1 MRPTTKF
8 LWRYVAVAVLSAAV
22 LDAVYARPA
31 TPIAPP
37 KVIEQNLMQAD
48 AKAVARELL
57 TSQQFRCFTQ
67 LIGKESAWN
76 PKAKN
81 PTSSASGVGQ
91 LLSGTYKNL
100 GMKHSDEAVP
110 QMVASLAYIGRKYG
124 SAGPCGAWRHWQKK
138 KWY

>member
-8 LWRYVAVAVLSAAV
+8 LWRYVAVAVLSAAA
-22 LDAVYARPA
+22 LDALHAEPA
-31 TPIAPP
+31 VPMY
-37 KVIEQNLMQAD
+37 KQQNLMQAD

-57 TSQQFRCFTQ
+57 TPKQFRCFTQ

-91 LLSGTYKNL
+91 LLKGTYRNL
-100 GMKHSDEAVP
+100 GMRHSDEAVP

-124 SAGPCGAWRHWQKK
+124 AAGPCGAWKHWKVK

>member
-8 LWRYVAVAVLSAAV
+8 LWRYVAVAVLSAAA
-22 LDAVYARPA
+22 LDALHAEPA
-31 TPIAPP
+31 VPMY
-37 KVIEQNLMQAD
+37 KQQSLMQAD

-57 TSQQFRCFTQ
+57 TPQQYKCFTQ

-91 LLSGTYKNL
+91 LLQGTYRNL
-100 GMKHSDEAVP
+100 GMRHSDEAVP

-124 SAGPCGAWRHWQKK
+124 AAGPCGAWKHWKVK

>member
-8 LWRYVAVAVLSAAV
+8 LWQYVAVAVLSAAA
-22 LDAVYARPA
+22 LDALHAEPA
-31 TPIAPP
+31 VPMY
-37 KVIEQNLMQAD
+37 KQQNLMQAD

-57 TSQQFRCFTQ
+57 TPQQYKCFTQ

-76 PKAKN
+76 AKAKN

-91 LLSGTYKNL
+91 LLKGTYRNL
-100 GMKHSDEAVP
+100 GMRHSDEAVP

-124 SAGPCGAWRHWQKK
+124 AAGPCGAWKHWKSK

>member
-31 TPIAPP
+31 TP
-37 KVIEQNLMQAD
+37 VVTVQQQSLMKAD
-48 AKAVARELL
+48 AKAVAQELL
-57 TSQQFRCFTQ
+57 TKHQYKCFAQ

-76 PKAKN
+76 PKAQN
-81 PTSSASGVGQ
+81 PTSSAAGVGQ

-100 GMKHSDEAVP
+100 GMKHSSEAVP

-124 SAGPCGAWRHWQKK
+124 SGGPCAAWAHWKAK

>member
-8 LWRYVAVAVLSAAV
+8 LIRYAAVAVCLAAA
-22 LDAVYARPA
+22 LDALHAEPA
-31 TPIAPP
+31 IPVL
-37 KVIEQNLMQAD
+37 KQQNLMQAD

-57 TSQQFRCFTQ
+57 TPKQYKCFTQ

-76 PKAKN
+76 EKAKN

-91 LLSGTYKNL
+91 LLSGTYRNL
-100 GMKHSDEAVP
+100 GMRHSDEAVP

-138 KWY
+138 RWY

>member
-22 LDAVYARPA
+22 LDAVYAKPA
-31 TPIAPP
+31 TPMIAAQP
-37 KVIEQNLMQAD
+37 QSLMKAD
-48 AKAVARELL
+48 AKVVARELL
-57 TSQQFRCFTQ
+57 TTQQYKCFAQ

-76 PKAKN
+76 PKAQN
-81 PTSSASGVGQ
+81 PTSSAAGVGQ
-91 LLSGTYKNL
+91 LLRGTYKNL

-124 SAGPCGAWRHWQKK
+124 AGGPCAAWKHWKLK

>member
-37 KVIEQNLMQAD
+37 IQQNLMQAD

-100 GMKHSDEAVP
+100 GMKHSNEAVP

>member
-8 LWRYVAVAVLSAAV
+8 LIRYAAVAVCLAAV
-22 LDAVYARPA
+22 LDALHAEPA
-31 TPIAPP
+31 IPVL
-37 KVIEQNLMQAD
+37 KQQNLMQAD
-48 AKAVARELL
+48 AKAVAGELL
-57 TSQQFRCFTQ
+57 TPKQFRCFTQ

-76 PKAKN
+76 EKAKN

-91 LLSGTYKNL
+91 LLSGTYRNL
-100 GMKHSDEAVP
+100 GMRHSDEAVP

-138 KWY
+138 RWY